1 MTQVRAGDRLTAED
15 AAFLYLEKDEM
26 PLHIGSVS
34 TFDGVIPFEPLL
46 EYVESR
52 LPLIPRYRQRLVTPP
67 FHVGHPTWEDDPDF
81 DLRKHVFL
89 TTLKRGTE
97 TELRKLAGNVF
108 GRVMDRT
115 KPLWDLL
122 LVHGLD
128 GGRCGLIA
136 RVHHCLA
143 DGVSGAG
150 LMNVM
155 LNAEAF
161 SPPARAKP
169 KRDQRRPFP
178 GAETSLADA
187 LASSYSEMVNR
198 VLAAQSATLKI
209 LEGLASEQNV
219 GGFQEL
225 ARMIPGML
233 TPVER
238 LPFNRPLAGP
248 RRIAW
253 ARYSLDEVK
262 AIKNSRGATV
272 NDVVL
277 TVLAGAI
284 QRYAELH
291 KVALKNR
298 LLRLMVPVNVR
309 AKEND
314 TGYGNQV
321 SMLPV
326 NIPLDIRNPLKLLE
340 EVTQITSTL
349 KAVHVAELMSLF
361 GTWAGATPAPVQ
373 ALLGPMAALIP
384 LPSFNMVCTNVPGPQ
399 FPLYALGHEMLT
411 YYPYVPIGNEMGV
424 CCAIQSYNQRLYFGL
439 TGDVEAAPDLDGLKV
454 FLDRSFSELRKAA
467 GITRPRKPRAKPHPV
482 AAPATQPNTAP
493 APLIH

>member
-277 TVLAGAI
+277 TAVTRALRALAARRGQDLRAVVAAVIVTAREAAAPGELGNRVGVMPVRLPAAGPGGAELGRDVQLGAIAAITRAHKTARRGSSAGLLRPVFRSLSLLHVLPWAINHQRLVNVFVTNLRGPAVRQRLAGAEVTGI
-284 QRYAELH
+284 LPITLIAGNVTLSFAVLSYAGLLSVVITADPGCHPDYAELA
-291 KVALKNR
+291 AL
-298 LLRLMVPVNVR
+298 L
-309 AKEND
+309 
-314 TGYGNQV
+314 Q
-321 SMLPV
+321 
-326 NIPLDIRNPLKLLE
+326 
-340 EVTQITSTL
+340 
-349 KAVHVAELMSLF
+349 AEL
-361 GTWAGATPAPVQ
+361 
-373 ALLGPMAALIP
+373 
-384 LPSFNMVCTNVPGPQ
+384 
-399 FPLYALGHEMLT
+399 
-411 YYPYVPIGNEMGV
+411 
-424 CCAIQSYNQRLYFGL
+424 
-439 TGDVEAAPDLDGLKV
+439 DGC
-454 FLDRSFSELRKAA
+454 R
-467 GITRPRKPRAKPHPV
+467 
-482 AAPATQPNTAP
+482 
-493 APLIH
+493 